1 MANNSKYRRYPS
13 LQAPCAL
20 QRPLPTS
27 LYQLRCDDV
36 ICMLGGLEKS
46 SSPLRG
52 GPWHKVDWR
61 KFVGGYEEEGG
72 AWLWSVMVGKMWWF
86 RSLRRSAVVD
96 FANAVGG
103 DDGEGYGE
111 VIKGPSEEGV
121 QLTELRTEGRSR
133 GVLLLPSSTSLSPH
147 LVPGLSGSYEQARF
161 PIQPPPSDKR
171 LTVSYF
177 PSHRKDW
184 GIPDSIKSMNT
195 NGSVNS
201 PLSRWSWYE
210 ADASGSVDSRGMT
223 TTCCFAT
230 SHLTLQGTCDI
241 FA

>member
-1 MANNSKYRRYPS
+1 MR
-13 LQAPCAL
+13 
-20 QRPLPTS
+20 
-27 LYQLRCDDV
+27 
-36 ICMLGGLEKS
+36 
-46 SSPLRG
+46 
-52 GPWHKVDWR
+52 WR
-61 KFVGGYEEEGG
+61 HSACWEGWKRVLVLSEGG
-72 AWLWSVMVGKMWWF
+72 RGIKSIGASSLGDMRRRGRRSEVGDRDGGWWF

-96 FANAVGG
+96 FDNATGGG
-103 DDGEGYGE
+103 DEEEYGE
-111 VIKGPSEEGV
+111 VIKRPSEEDV
-121 QLTELRTEGRSR
+121 WLTELRTEGHSR
-133 GVLLLPSSTSLSPH
+133 GVLLSPSSTALSLH
-147 LVPGLSGSYEQARF
+147 LVPVLSGSYEQARF

-201 PLSRWSWYE
+201 PLSCWSWYE